1 MKPADRAKYTMDL
14 TGGFHQWLVSV
25 SGRTGGGGPGRGG
38 GRLKQTS
45 KRVKG
50 EGGQGH
56 LCNIGLSNV
65 VSGRQ
70 DRWCCEG

>member
-38 GRLKQTS
+38 GGAPKTDI
-45 KRVKG
+45 KEGKG
-50 EGGQGH
+50 GGARP
-56 LCNIGLSNV
+56 LV
-65 VSGRQ
+65 
-70 DRWCCEG
+70 